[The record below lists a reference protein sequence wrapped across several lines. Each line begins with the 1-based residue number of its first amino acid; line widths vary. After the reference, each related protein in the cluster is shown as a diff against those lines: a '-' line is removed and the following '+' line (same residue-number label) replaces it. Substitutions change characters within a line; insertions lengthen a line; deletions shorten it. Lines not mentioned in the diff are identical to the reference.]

1 MSVLSGF
8 NLKKMQGLSPRAK
21 NTVHINDV
29 SVLSECPQI
38 KRGWTVIIS
47 MLSRNTS
54 KTVVNGRLITKLC
67 MLNLAFD
74 LFDHLCVMTTARAKQ
89 FVSP

>member
-21 NTVHINDV
+21 NTVHINDL

-38 KRGWTVIIS
+38 RRGWTVIIF
-47 MLSRNTS
+47 MLSRNSS

-67 MLNLAFD
+67 MHNLAVD
-74 LFDHLCVMTTARAKQ
+74 CLIISV
-89 FVSP
+89 